1 MRAVSLFL
9 LVTALT
15 FCIAAAPAQAAQT
28 TSSRQ
33 TGQSAKKTPERK
45 KTAQGTQKSSGKART
60 TRKQN
65 AQKPRQGQKAQSPAN
80 ADALL
85 EQLGL
90 TVKTIMIDAGHGGRD
105 PGAQAFGITE
115 KDFTLAL
122 AARLGETLRKRGFR
136 IIYTRTDNRYVGL
149 QERPDAANAKKA
161 DLFISVHAN
170 SNPNPAHKGLETY
183 YLAETKSHDALT
195 VAARENGVA
204 PQEISD
210 LQFILTDLL
219 LSSKVKESRHLAEC
233 VQSGMLA
240 ALRKAGTSTPDNGVR
255 GAPFRVL
262 MGARMP
268 AILAEFGY
276 ISNKEE
282 AANLKKDGYLQKLC
296 DGLANGIVKYKQ
308 DLAAQTPG

>member
-1 MRAVSLFL
+1 MRSLSLFL
-9 LVTALT
+9 LATALAL
-15 FCIAAAPAQAAQT
+15 CVAAPAPAAQKA
-28 TSSRQ
+28 SSRQ
-33 TGQSAKKTPERK
+33 TKQSAKKTPERK
-45 KTAQGTQKSSGKART
+45 KSAPAAQKSPGKAGT
-60 TRKQN
+60 TGKRSE
-65 AQKPRQGQKAQSPAN
+65 QKPPQGEKSKSSAN

-105 PGAQAFGITE
+105 PGAQSFGITE

-122 AARLGETLRKRGFR
+122 AGRLGETLRKKGFR
-136 IIYTRTDNRYVGL
+136 VLYTRTANKYVGL

-161 DLFISVHAN
+161 DIFVSVHAN

-195 VAARENGVA
+195 VAARESGVA
-204 PQEISD
+204 PHEISD
-210 LQFILTDLL
+210 LQFILTDLV

-233 VQSGMLA
+233 VQSGMLI
-240 ALRKAGTSTPDNGVR
+240 ALRKAGMSTPDNGVR

-268 AILAEFGY
+268 AILVEFGY

-282 AANLKKDGYLQKLC
+282 AANLKKDSYLQKLC
-296 DGLANGIVKYKQ
+296 EGLANGIVNYKR
-308 DLAAQTPG
+308 DLAAQAPG

>member
-9 LVTALT
+9 LVTALAL
-15 FCIAAAPAQAAQT
+15 CLAAPAPAAEK
-28 TSSRQ
+28 TSSQQ
-33 TGQSAKKTPERK
+33 TGQNAKKTPERK
-45 KTAQGTQKSSGKART
+45 KSAPASQKKTGKAGT
-60 TRKQN
+60 ARKAG
-65 AQKPRQGQKAQSPAN
+65 AQKTPQGEKNQSSAN

-105 PGAQAFGITE
+105 PGAQSFGITE
-115 KDFTLAL
+115 KDFTLTMAG
-122 AARLGETLRKRGFR
+122 RLGETLRKRGFR
-136 IIYTRTDNRYVGL
+136 IIYTRTDNKYVGL
-149 QERPDAANAKKA
+149 QERPDTANAKKA
-161 DLFISVHAN
+161 DIFVSVHVN

-195 VAARENGVA
+195 VAARESGVA

-210 LQFILTDLL
+210 LQFILTDLM

-233 VQSGMLA
+233 VQSGILI
-240 ALRKAGTSTPDNGVR
+240 ALRKARMSTPDNGVR

-268 AILAEFGY
+268 AILVEFGY

-282 AANLKKDGYLQKLC
+282 AANLRKESYLQKLC
-296 DGLANGIVKYKQ
+296 EGLANGLVKYKQ
-308 DLAAQTPG
+308 DLAAQAPG